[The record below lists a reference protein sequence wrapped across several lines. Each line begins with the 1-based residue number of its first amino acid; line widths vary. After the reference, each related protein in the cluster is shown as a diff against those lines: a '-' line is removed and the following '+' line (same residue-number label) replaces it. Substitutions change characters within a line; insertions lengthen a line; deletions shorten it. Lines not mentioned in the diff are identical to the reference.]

1 MKLLNGQD
9 CRGEVRITFIYYLVE
24 LDLEVHT
31 CLLLHVNDEVD
42 AAHYDEG
49 EEYTEDY
56 IEVEL
61 EDTRASLREKKGF
74 RVLHG

>member
-1 MKLLNGQD
+1 MKLLDGQD
-9 CRGEVRITFIYYLVE
+9 CRGEVRITFINYLVE

-31 CLLLHVNDEVD
+31 CLLLHVNDEVY
-42 AAHYDEG
+42 AAHNDEG

-61 EDTRASLREKKGF
+61 EDTRAFLREKKGF
-74 RVLHG
+74 RVLHS